1 MLHELSHLVVSL
13 EHPRSECAF
22 HGWQFCQVYLNLVRN
37 VLGPEAHD
45 RLKGCFKE
53 FRVKYTKPRAKRQYT
68 DEERE
73 AMRVRMAAMRAARHG

>member
-1 MLHELSHLVVSL
+1 M
-13 EHPRSECAF
+13 
-22 HGWQFCQVYLNLVRN
+22 VYLKLVKN